1 MALIELTRY
10 PDRIAAEL
18 ARGRLA
24 VDGIEAALF
33 DEGFAALGL
42 QVLSSIRLMVDE
54 TDRAAA
60 AESLGL
66 A

>member
-1 MALIELTRY
+1 MALIELARY

-54 TDRAAA
+54 EDRSAA

>member
-1 MALIELTRY
+1 MALIELARY

-24 VDGIEAALF
+24 ADGIEAALF

-54 TDRAAA
+54 DDRRAAA
-60 AESLGL
+60 DSLGL

>member
-1 MALIELTRY
+1 MALVELARY

-24 VDGIEAALF
+24 ADGIEAALF

-54 TDRAAA
+54 DDRRAAA
-60 AESLGL
+60 DSLGL

>member
-1 MALIELTRY
+1 MALIELARY

-24 VDGIEAALF
+24 ADGIDSALF

-54 TDRAAA
+54 DDRFAAA
-60 AESLGL
+60 ASLGL

>member
-1 MALIELTRY
+1 MALVELARY

-24 VDGIEAALF
+24 ADGIEAALF

-54 TDRAAA
+54 DDRHAAA
-60 AESLGL
+60 DSLGL